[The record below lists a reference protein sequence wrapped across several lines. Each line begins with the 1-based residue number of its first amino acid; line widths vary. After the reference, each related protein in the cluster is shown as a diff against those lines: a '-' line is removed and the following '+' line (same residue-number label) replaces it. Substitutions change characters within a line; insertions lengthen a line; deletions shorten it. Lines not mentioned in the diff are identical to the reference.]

1 MASKTL
7 PTTYDPRQVEIAR
20 YKTWMDA
27 GYFHAPVDPSREPFV
42 IMLPLPNVTGESHIG
57 TASTFSLQDVLIR
70 WRRMQG
76 RNALWQPGTDHAG
89 IATQNVVER
98 ELAKEGL
105 TLQHLGREKF
115 VERVWQWKHRYGGII
130 DGQLKRMG
138 FSLDWDRYVFTLD
151 AGYSASVTEAF
162 VRLFQQ
168 GLIYRGKRM
177 VNWCPRDGSAIS
189 DLEVENT
196 DVDTHLWYVRYPGAD
211 GGPGIVIATQRP
223 ETILADVAVAVHP
236 EDPRYAGSVGRD
248 VLVPIVNRRV
258 PVIADKRVDP
268 AFGTGALKITP
279 GHDPLDNEIGT
290 DHGLPTLVVLDPQAR
305 MTPETGTFAGLDR
318 FEARKAVGEAL
329 KAMGLVEK
337 VEAYR
342 TSVGTCDRCHA
353 VIEPYISDQWF
364 ADMSGMAARAAQVIR
379 DGRVRF
385 HHERWARVILN
396 FLDHIRP
403 WTISRQLW
411 WGHRIPVWQCDAC
424 GERVAA
430 AGPPATCPKCGRH
443 ALTQD
448 PDVLDTWFSSG
459 LWPFATLG
467 WPNDTPDLRYF
478 YPGSVLV
485 SDRGILFLWIARMIM
500 LGLHFMDDIPF
511 TDVYVAPTVM
521 ALDGRRM
528 SRSLGTGIDPLEM
541 VEARGY
547 GADAVRFAL
556 VSRCSQE
563 QQDLR
568 FSEKMIADVR
578 NFNTKIWNAAR
589 FVLMNLEDFDPGV
602 PPPAPTALSA
612 ADRWIRS
619 RYARLVADVTAH
631 LEAFEF
637 DKTARALYDFIWSEF
652 CDWYLELG
660 KVDLQQ
666 GTPTPASLAR
676 GGARERGNA
685 GTRQPKR
692 RQAVQHTLWLVLSN
706 TMKLLHPIMPFITEE
721 IWQALP
727 HDGPSIMIAPWPR
740 REPEWIDPAAEQE
753 IGTVMAVVRAVRS
766 LRTELSIPPAQRVP
780 VHLRAGGKVR
790 KILDQARPA
799 LAALA
804 KADPIRL
811 EPAGSPTPAGSVTT
825 LLPDVEVVV
834 PVGGLIDVAK
844 ERARLDKAL
853 GELQAELDRL
863 QQRLENREFTERA
876 PAHVVA
882 QQRERADE
890 LRGRRHRLQ
899 DLVKSLASAA
909 AGRGPRTRP
918 AKPQVRRP
926 RGGGDPAAHRRRR
939 RPSSRGRP

>member
-1 MASKTL
+1 MSSVLRDGAFLFVVEVKLNTVATKTL
-7 PTTYDPRQVEIAR
+7 PATYDPRQVEMAW
-20 YKTWMDA
+20 YKTWMDS
-27 GYFHAPVDPSREPFV
+27 GYFHAAVDPSREPFV

-57 TASTFSLQDVLIR
+57 TASTFSIQDVLIR

-105 TLQHLGREKF
+105 TLQQLGREKF
-115 VERVWQWKHRYGGII
+115 VERVWQWKYRYGGII
-130 DGQLKRMG
+130 DEQLKRMG

-151 AGYSASVTEAF
+151 PGYSASVTEAF
-162 VRLFQQ
+162 VRLFHE

-189 DLEVENT
+189 DLEVEY
-196 DVDTHLWYVRYPGAD
+196 VEMDTSLWYVRYPGAD
-211 GGPGIVIATQRP
+211 GSPGIVIATQRP
-223 ETILADVAVAVHP
+223 ETIMADVAVAVHP
-236 EDPRYAGSVGRD
+236 DDDRYRRLVGTH

-258 PVIADKRVDP
+258 PVIADARVDP
-268 AFGTGALKITP
+268 QFGTGALKITP
-279 GHDPLDNEIGT
+279 GHALVDHEIGA
-290 DHGLPTLVVLDPQAR
+290 DHGLPVLVVLDPKGR
-305 MTPETGTFAGLDR
+305 MTLETGKYAGMDR
-318 FEARKAVGEAL
+318 FEARKTVGEDL
-329 KAMGLVEK
+329 KTLGLVEK

-364 ADMSGMAARAAQVIR
+364 CDMKEMAARAAAAIR

-385 HHERWARVILN
+385 HHERWAKVILN

-424 GERVAA
+424 GERAA
-430 AGPPATCPKCGRH
+430 STTPPQRCPRCGGQTL
-443 ALTQD
+443 AQD

-467 WPNDTPDLRYF
+467 WPADTTDLRYF
-478 YPGSVLV
+478 YPGDVLV

-500 LGLHFMDDIPF
+500 LGLHFTGDVPF

-521 ALDGRRM
+521 TLDGRRM
-528 SRSLGTGIDPLEM
+528 SRSLGTGIDPMEM

-578 NFNTKIWNAAR
+578 NFSTKIWNAAR
-589 FVLMNLEDFDPGV
+589 FVLMNLGEFDPRA
-602 PPPAPTALSA
+602 PAPAPAVLSA

-619 RYARLVADVTAH
+619 RYARLVEDVTAH
-631 LEAFEF
+631 LEAYEF
-637 DKTARALYDFIWSEF
+637 DRTARALYDFIWSEY
-652 CDWYLELG
+652 CDWYLEMA
-660 KVDLQQ
+660 KVDLQA
-666 GTPTPASLAR
+666 GTPTPASPAR

-685 GTRQPKR
+685 GTRQER
-692 RQAVQHTLWLVLSN
+692 RNAVQHTLWCVLSN

-721 IWQALP
+721 IWQHLP
-727 HDGPSIMIAPWPR
+727 HDGPSIMISPWPQPPSR
-740 REPEWIDPAAEQE
+740 WTDPAAERE
-753 IGTVMAVVRAVRS
+753 MNALMAVVRAIRS

-780 VHLRAGGKVR
+780 LSLRAGKEGQQ
-790 KILDQARPA
+790 ILERTRPYLAVLARV
-799 LAALA
+799 
-804 KADPIRL
+804 DPIRFDA
-811 EPAGSPTPAGSVTT
+811 PGTPRPAGSVTT
-825 LLPDVEVVV
+825 VLAEAEIAIPL
-834 PVGGLIDVAK
+834 GGLIDVPT
-844 ERARLDKAL
+844 ERSRLQKTLAATRM
-853 GELQAELDRL
+853 EMERL
-863 QQRLENREFTERA
+863 QQRLEDRDFTGRA
-876 PAHVVA
+876 PADVVS
-882 QQRERADE
+882 QQRQRAEE
-890 LRGRRHRLQ
+890 LHAKTRRLQ
-899 DLVKSLASAA
+899 ELLASL
-909 AGRGPRTRP
+909 
-918 AKPQVRRP
+918 
-926 RGGGDPAAHRRRR
+926 
-939 RPSSRGRP
+939 SSVK